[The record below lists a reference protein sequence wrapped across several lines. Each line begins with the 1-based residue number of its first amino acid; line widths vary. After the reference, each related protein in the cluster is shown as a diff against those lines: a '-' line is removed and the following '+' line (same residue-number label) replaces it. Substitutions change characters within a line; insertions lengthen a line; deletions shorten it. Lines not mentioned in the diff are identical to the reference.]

1 MKTQARILILLEPFW
16 VHTSHYKLNIMV
28 VLKNAIFKLLHS
40 WHEKNCSERNTLC
53 LSGHFRA
60 AILCLANYLLKSKAE
75 QYIGSGIS
83 QVLAFK
89 LQSCTPDTCSV
100 PSDFKIFVL
109 HSWHGSIFFQ
119 NITLLVTWTYLDK
132 FKAKTSKLSNK

>member
-1 MKTQARILILLEPFW
+1 
-16 VHTSHYKLNIMV
+16 
-28 VLKNAIFKLLHS
+28 LHS

-89 LQSCTPDTCSV
+89 LQSCTPDTCNV

-119 NITLLVTWTYLDK
+119 NITVLKRLHEQATYLAK
-132 FKAKTSKLSNK
+132 IKAKTSKLSNK